1 MSLGLIRVL
10 TALALPAAFAPAAD
24 LQSWHGA
31 DIPLFDRDRWAVR
44 VRAEY
49 RTGSQWPAA
58 AQVRGGPELRFRA
71 SRKFTLI
78 GLYHAIEGNSGGGD
92 WDEYNRIFGGV
103 EIPLLEGAKYTLT
116 SRTAAERFFGSD
128 APGLAR
134 YRESVRLRIRTR
146 LDPYTS
152 TEVFFGGHGF
162 IGVRPNAGVIL
173 PLTRRLGLDVGYH
186 FDWREPRYGGVRHI
200 LYTYLRVRKAS

>member
-1 MSLGLIRVL
+1 MTGRPLRQFAV
-10 TALALPAAFAPAAD
+10 LALLAAAVPAAD

-31 DIPLFDRDRWAVR
+31 DIPLFDRDRWAFR

-71 SRKFTLI
+71 SRKVTLI
-78 GLYHAIEGNSGGGD
+78 GLYHAIEGKSTGGD
-92 WDEYNRIFGGV
+92 WDEYNRVFGGV
-103 EIPLLEGAKYTLT
+103 EFPLLSGKYTLT

-134 YRESVRLRIRTR
+134 YREMLRLRIRTK

-152 TEVFFGGHGF
+152 TEIFFGRHGF
-162 IGVRPNAGVIL
+162 IGVRPNAGIVL
-173 PLTRRLGLDVGYH
+173 PLSRRLGLDVGYH
-186 FDWREPRYGGVRHI
+186 FDWREPRYGGIRHI
-200 LYTYLRVRKAS
+200 LYTYLRVRKAG